1 MTTRFR
7 SVFAVTVAALALGVS
22 TGAFAGSPLGAI
34 EKGRERQEEKAQKSE
49 ESRES
54 SAPPR
59 QQSSSSAQRE
69 DRPRGG
75 IAAAAREARGGNGS
89 GAPQGSSR
97 GNDRGNDRGNSNR
110 PGGQSGGQSADN
122 PRGNDS
128 IVGFARRN
136 MDSRNHGNGG
146 GYNGG
151 GHSNRPPRIVHRMP
165 SGYRDYYWG
174 GNRYYYSGG
183 YWYRPYGSSFISIGA
198 PYGLFV
204 GTLPG
209 YYSSFWYDDTR
220 YFYADHT
227 YYTYEPTRRGYVVA
241 RSPYGDDEEY
251 DNEELGDDLY
261 IYPARGQSEQ
271 QQADDRYE
279 CHRWAASEADYDPLD
294 DEYDADLRKDYQ
306 RAMTACLTGRGYT
319 VN

>member
-7 SVFAVTVAALALGVS
+7 NVLAVTVAALAFGVS
-22 TGAFAGSPLGAI
+22 TGASAGSPLGAI

-49 ESRES
+49 ESRQS
-54 SAPPR
+54 AAPPR

-75 IAAAAREARGGNGS
+75 IAGAAREARGGSGG

-97 GNDRGNDRGNSNR
+97 GNDRGNGN
-110 PGGQSGGQSADN
+110 QSAN
-122 PRGNDS
+122 NARGNDS

-136 MDSRNHGNGG
+136 MDSRNYGNGGNGG

-151 GHSNRPPRIVHRMP
+151 GHSNRPPRIIQRMP
-165 SGYRDYYWG
+165 SGYRDYSWS
-174 GNRYYYSGG
+174 GNRYFYSGG
-183 YWYRPYGSSFISIGA
+183 YWYRPYGSSFISIGV

-204 GTLPG
+204 GSLPG

-220 YFYADHT
+220 YFYSDHT

-294 DEYDADLRKDYQ
+294 DEYDASQRKDYQ

>member
-7 SVFAVTVAALALGVS
+7 NVLAVTAAALAFGVS
-22 TGAFAGSPLGAI
+22 TGASAGLPLGAI
-34 EKGRERQEEKAQKSE
+34 EKGRERQEEKSQKAE
-49 ESRES
+49 EPQQS
-54 SAPPR
+54 SAPSR
-59 QQSSSSAQRE
+59 QQSSPPSNAQRD

-75 IAAAAREARGGNGS
+75 IAGAAREARGGNGG
-89 GAPQGSSR
+89 GAPQGSAR
-97 GNDRGNDRGNSNR
+97 GNDRGNDRGNSSQPR
-110 PGGQSGGQSADN
+110 GQSGGQSAGTA
-122 PRGNDS
+122 RGNDS

-136 MDSRNHGNGG
+136 MDSRN
-146 GYNGG
+146 YNGG
-151 GHSNRPPRIVHRMP
+151 GHSNRPPRIIQRMP
-165 SGYRDYYWG
+165 SGYRDYHWG

-183 YWYRPYGSSFISIGA
+183 YWYRPYGSSFISIGV

-209 YYSSFWYDDTR
+209 YYTSFYYDDTR
-220 YFYADHT
+220 YFYADRT
-227 YYTYEPTRRGYVVA
+227 YYTYEPARRGYVVA

-251 DNEELGDDLY
+251 DDAELGDDLY